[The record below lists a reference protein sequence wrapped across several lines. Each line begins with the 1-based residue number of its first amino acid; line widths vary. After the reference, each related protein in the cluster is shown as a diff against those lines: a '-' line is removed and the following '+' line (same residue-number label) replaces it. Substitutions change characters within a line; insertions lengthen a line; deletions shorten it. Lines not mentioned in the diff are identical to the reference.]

1 MPRLA
6 SVLTSLSLS
15 LLLCAPA
22 GAAKLTGQVLRVI
35 DGDSLVFQSDKSDK
49 PLEVR
54 LKDIDAP
61 EGCQPGGE
69 EARDYL
75 QSKVM
80 GQTVQLVT
88 RGRDSY
94 GRTLAVLRVGG
105 ADFNER
111 MVAEGHAWALRSK
124 WNRGSYVDKERVAI
138 SLKRGLHAERGA
150 ILPSEFRRTRGPCA
164 SQPPEPAPAGGT
176 TDRRSSQAPAAP
188 AALATASVTAT
199 GTASVMASA
208 GYRCDGRNTCAQMRS
223 CEEATWFLSHCPGMK
238 MDGNHDGV
246 PCERQWCS
254 R

>member
-1 MPRLA
+1 MPCLA
-6 SVLTSLSLS
+6 RALISLSLG
-15 LLLCAPA
+15 LLLCSPA
-22 GAAKLTGQVLRVI
+22 AAAKLTGQVLRVI
-35 DGDSLVFQSDKSDK
+35 DGDSLVFQPDKSDK

-69 EARDYL
+69 AARDYL

-80 GQTVQLVT
+80 GQTVQLDT
-88 RGRDSY
+88 RGRDNY
-94 GRTLAVLRVGG
+94 GRTLGVLRVAG

-124 WNRGSYVDKERVAI
+124 WNRGTYVDKERVAI

-164 SQPPEPAPAGGT
+164 SQPPASAPADGGT
-176 TDRRSSQAPAAP
+176 APPTSMAP
-188 AALATASVTAT
+188 ERPKADARVALATD
-199 GTASVMASA
+199 
-208 GYRCDGRNTCAQMRS
+208 RCDGRTHCSQMTSCA
-223 CEEATWFLSHCPGMK
+223 EAKYFLQNCPGVK
-238 MDGNHDGV
+238 MDGNGDGV